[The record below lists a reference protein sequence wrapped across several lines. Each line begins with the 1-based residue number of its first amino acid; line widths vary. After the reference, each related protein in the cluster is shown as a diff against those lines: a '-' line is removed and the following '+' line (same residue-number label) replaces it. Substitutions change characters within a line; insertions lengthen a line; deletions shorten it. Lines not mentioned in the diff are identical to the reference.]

1 MQLIILAA
9 GMGTRLMPITA
20 KIPKCLVPLRGKTI
34 LEWQIEVAQSI
45 GIEDIIVITG
55 FRSEAIQIPGITK
68 VHNPQY
74 KNSNMVYSLFCA
86 ESIMKPEFVISY
98 GDIVYSPEI
107 LSRLIKSEA
116 PISVVVDDKWK
127 QYWNE
132 RFDNPLED
140 AESLKITNES
150 IYSIGQKPNDLK
162 EIESQ
167 YIGLTCIKHSGKK
180 AFLDT
185 YKEFNEKNPMSA
197 RHLYMTDLLQM
208 LADQFIKLT
217 PVHINRGW
225 VEIDSISDLSIA
237 EKHFHT
243 IIQNEK
249 SL

>member
-20 KIPKCLVPLRGKTI
+20 TIPKCLVPLKGKTI
-34 LEWQIEVAQSI
+34 LEWQIEAARSL
-45 GIEDIIVITG
+45 GINDIVVITG

-74 KNSNMVYSLFCA
+74 ENSNMVYSLFCA
-86 ESIMKPEFVISY
+86 EPVMKSEFVISY

-107 LSRLIKSEA
+107 LSKLITSEA
-116 PISVVVDDKWK
+116 PISVVVDDEWK

-132 RFDNPLED
+132 RFDDPLED
-140 AESLKITNES
+140 AESLKITNGS
-150 IYSIGQKPNDLK
+150 IYSIGQKPNEIN

-167 YIGLTCIKHSGKK
+167 YIGLTCIKHSGKEQ
-180 AFLDT
+180 FLDT
-185 YKEFNEKNPMSA
+185 YKNFNERNPISA

-208 LADQFIKLT
+208 LADQLVKLT

-225 VEIDSISDLSIA
+225 VEIDSLSDLSIA

-243 IIQNEK
+243 VI
-249 SL
+249 